1 MFLSDMNIWLGSLSE
16 KEQLQVFKMLSGYL
30 SVKELRI
37 VMSEVKKGR
46 SLLDIHRRMGLLE
59 KYQVDLL
66 RIQRML
72 RI

>member
-46 SLLDIHRRMGLLE
+46 PLLDIHRRMGLLE

-72 RI
+72 KI